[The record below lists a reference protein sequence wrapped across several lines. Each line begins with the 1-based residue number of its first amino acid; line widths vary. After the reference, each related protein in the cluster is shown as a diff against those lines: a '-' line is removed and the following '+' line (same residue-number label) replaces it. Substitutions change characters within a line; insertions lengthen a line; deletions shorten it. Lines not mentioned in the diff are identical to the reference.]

1 MKRPQ
6 DSTDDTPA
14 LKKHKSSDSDM
25 ADVGGWTRVE
35 KRKQKKVKKAEVKL
49 DVCVCSCR
57 PHLHGRFV
65 ILAYVHF
72 LVR

>member
-6 DSTDDTPA
+6 DSTDDTPV

-25 ADVGGWTRVE
+25 ADVGGWTKVE

-49 DVCVCSCR
+49 DVCV
-57 PHLHGRFV
+57 
-65 ILAYVHF
+65 F
-72 LVR
+72 LPPSSP